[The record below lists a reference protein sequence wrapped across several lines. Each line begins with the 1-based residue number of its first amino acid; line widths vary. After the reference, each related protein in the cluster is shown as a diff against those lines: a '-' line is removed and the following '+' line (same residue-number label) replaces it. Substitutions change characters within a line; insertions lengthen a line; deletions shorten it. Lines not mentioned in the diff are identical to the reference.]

1 MVIKGIDFSKG
12 SHIMAIVNLTP
23 DSFFAGSRVKNED
36 VIGVIDKAIKNGAE
50 IIDIGAMSSRPGHE
64 VVSAEEEIRRLAPLK
79 EIVEKFDIPISVDT
93 DKPEVARYALGC
105 GADMIND
112 IWGLMHKGMAEVVA
126 EYDAN
131 VCIMHNQN
139 GVEYNNL
146 FEDIDDFFER
156 QLDVALKAGIS
167 KSKICL
173 DAGIGFGKTKEQNFE
188 VMNGYEHFAKF
199 GYPLL
204 IGVSRKSMFGG
215 NVEDRVEPTL
225 RATEL
230 AVEKGINIIRIHDV
244 AENVMAKEKAVARLH
259 NN

>member
-1 MVIKGIDFSKG
+1 MEIKGIDFSKG

-23 DSFFAGSRVKNED
+23 DSFFAGSRVKQDEALK
-36 VIGVIDKAIKNGAE
+36 VIDRAIKDGAE

-64 VVSAEEEIRRLAPLK
+64 VISAEEEIKRLSPLK
-79 EIVEKFDIPISVDT
+79 EIVKSFNVPISVDT
-93 DKPEVARYALGC
+93 DKPDVARYALEC
-105 GADMIND
+105 GADLIND
-112 IWGLMHKGMAEVVA
+112 IWGLMHKGMAETVA

-131 VCIMHNQN
+131 VCIMHNQT
-139 GVEYNNL
+139 GTEYKNL
-146 FEDIDDFFER
+146 FDDIDSFFER
-156 QLDVALKAGIS
+156 QLAVALKAGI
-167 KSKICL
+167 KENKICL

-188 VMNGYEHFAKF
+188 VMNGYERFAKF

-215 NVEDRVEPTL
+215 NVEDRLEPTL
-225 RATEL
+225 KATEL

-244 AENVMAKEKAVARLH
+244 AENVMAKERAVVRLH